1 MGSRCP
7 RTGRQRPPQHGRR
20 VSHSRPPREWINNH
34 VRTANHTPWNQQVC
48 PGRGSSIQQG
58 ALGRVNLFPPRPYLT
73 GAKPQQAPDPAMHT
87 HTQTHGPDCHGQRS
101 DHPHNVWVLTSK
113 IRLWIQAAKRNF
125 LCREARLY
133 LRLKL
138 RSLDIWRKIVVE
150 PLAVLGSNGIHVPP
164 LRI

>member
-1 MGSRCP
+1 MSLSQNELENE
-7 RTGRQRPPQHGRR
+7 GRGKWAPGAQELAGRDPPQHGRR
-20 VSHSRPPREWINNH
+20 VSHSRPPREWVNDH

-113 IRLWIQAAKRNF
+113 IRL
-125 LCREARLY
+125 
-133 LRLKL
+133 
-138 RSLDIWRKIVVE
+138 
-150 PLAVLGSNGIHVPP
+150 
-164 LRI
+164 

>member
-1 MGSRCP
+1 MFKCLCHKMNLKMRVGENGLQVP
-7 RTGRQRPPQHGRR
+7 KNWPAETPPQHGRR
-20 VSHSRPPREWINNH
+20 VSHSRPPREWVNNH

-113 IRLWIQAAKRNF
+113 IRL
-125 LCREARLY
+125 
-133 LRLKL
+133 
-138 RSLDIWRKIVVE
+138 
-150 PLAVLGSNGIHVPP
+150 
-164 LRI
+164 